1 MLIFNPVIG
10 KLCSMLRTAC
20 ICEYT
25 LSTVNFMN
33 SICRVS
39 ISDENLVFR
48 LWYASKYKLFTRF
61 QSFDMNKRM

>member
-10 KLCSMLRTAC
+10 KLFSMLRTTC
-20 ICEYT
+20 ICEHI

-33 SICRVS
+33 SKCRIS
-39 ISDENLVFR
+39 ISDENLTFR
-48 LWYASKYKLFTRF
+48 LWYASKYKLFTGF

>member
-10 KLCSMLRTAC
+10 KLFSMLRTAC
-20 ICEYT
+20 ICDYT

-33 SICRVS
+33 SKFRVS
-39 ISDENLVFR
+39 ISDEKLAFR
-48 LWYASKYKLFTRF
+48 LWYANKYELFTGF

>member
-10 KLCSMLRTAC
+10 KLFSMLRTAC

-33 SICRVS
+33 SKCRVS
-39 ISDENLVFR
+39 ISDENLAFS
-48 LWYASKYKLFTRF
+48 LWYASKYKLFTGF

>member
-10 KLCSMLRTAC
+10 KLFSMLRTAC

-33 SICRVS
+33 SKCRVS
-39 ISDENLVFR
+39 ISDENLAFS
-48 LWYASKYKLFTRF
+48 LWYAIKYKLFTGF